1 MPGFVGALLPPPPQ
15 LITDRDRE
23 ANNNPQLSRRNRR
36 FQRLIFPGAKARPIT
51 PAMASPPAGI
61 HGLERSKG
69 RSGWSMAL
77 AAAVATV
84 SVLVTAVPPDGVTL
98 AGENEQVA
106 MLGTVPQENFTV
118 PV

>member
-1 MPGFVGALLPPPPQ
+1 MDGILLPPPHP
-15 LITDRDRE
+15 TTARERE
-23 ANNNPQLSRRNRR
+23 ANKNPQLSRRNCR

-61 HGLERSKG
+61 HGPDGPKG
-69 RSGWSMAL
+69 RSGLSMAL
-77 AAAVATV
+77 AAAVVTV
-84 SVLVTAVPPDGVTL
+84 SVLETAVPPDGVTL

-106 MLGTVPQENFTV
+106 MLGNVPQENFTV

>member
-1 MPGFVGALLPPPPQ
+1 V
-15 LITDRDRE
+15 
-23 ANNNPQLSRRNRR
+23 
-36 FQRLIFPGAKARPIT
+36 RPIT

-61 HGLERSKG
+61 HGADGPKG
-69 RSGWSMAL
+69 RCGRSMAF

-84 SVLVTAVPPDGVTL
+84 RVLETPVPPDGVTL

-106 MLGTVPQENFTV
+106 MLGDVPHENFTV